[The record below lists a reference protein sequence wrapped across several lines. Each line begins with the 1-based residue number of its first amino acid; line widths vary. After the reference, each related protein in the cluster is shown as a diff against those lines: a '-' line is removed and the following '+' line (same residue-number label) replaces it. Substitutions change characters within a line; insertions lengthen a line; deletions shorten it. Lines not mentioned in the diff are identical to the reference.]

1 MSEKQDTGRVRFYI
15 IGIGILLLLV
25 VVLELLQVNLAMG
38 MLRKMEEDA
47 LARKDAASESV
58 ALDTGFSWP
67 DEMAGDP
74 SEIPEEA
81 APEESPEEVTPE
93 ESPEEVTSEE
103 SPEEAL
109 PEKAAPKVPAYQLHE
124 RTVPEQVL
132 TREGMT
138 LRTLADRY
146 YGNEVFWV
154 CIYDYNNRVLRDPRV
169 LPAGIRLRLPRRSEY
184 GIDASDALSIRRARM
199 MGEVVNG
206 IINNE

>member
-74 SEIPEEA
+74 AEIPEEA
-81 APEESPEEVTPE
+81 APEKSPGEVAP
-93 ESPEEVTSEE
+93 EE

-199 MGEVVNG
+199 MGEAVNG